1 MSHLVT
7 LEEAQS
13 RLSEIIAGLEVG
25 DEMVIT
31 HNNQPVA
38 RLVPD
43 RSHLGQPRVPGNCRG
58 MIHLTSEDD
67 DHLRDF
73 AEYMP

>member
-13 RLSEIIAGLEVG
+13 RLAELIANLEVG

-31 HNNQPVA
+31 HNNQRIA
-38 RLVPD
+38 ILTPD
-43 RSHLGQPRVPGNCRG
+43 RRCLAKPRVPGNCRG
-58 MIHLTSEDD
+58 MITLGDEDD
-67 DHLRDF
+67 EHLQDF